1 MVSFGETSET
11 LKQKRKT
18 LLFESHHK
26 NLAKS
31 RITQKLEYDTSA
43 SHTHDFL
50 SQFWESGGS
59 GKALGEVLG
68 ALEAPGSRGC
78 WDGLFSDIC
87 TTPERNAQVKFK

>member
-11 LKQKRKT
+11 LKQKRET

-50 SQFWESGGS
+50 
-59 GKALGEVLG
+59 
-68 ALEAPGSRGC
+68 
-78 WDGLFSDIC
+78 
-87 TTPERNAQVKFK
+87 